1 MDKNVVIL
9 GCGDVGPLHEPMS
22 RYSEHVLPVLA
33 QGDIRFAQIERVYSD
48 RGALQVHSGGA
59 HSRVKPALAS
69 VFSDC
74 GFNVGSLASNHAMDW
89 GPDALLDTIDVLRGR
104 GMQVIGA
111 GRNLAEARAPA
122 IVESKGVR
130 VAFLAYC
137 SILHEG
143 YEAGP
148 AKPGI
153 APLRV
158 HTYYEAFDYQPGV
171 PPKVVTVPYQ
181 EDLAAIVDDIGKAKQ
196 NADVVVLSLHWG
208 IHFIPRVIADYQPAV
223 ARAAFDAG
231 ADLILGH
238 HAHTPKAIGVHG
250 GKVCFYSLS
259 NFIMSSTAKTPEKAK
274 AFEAQ
279 YSVTLDPDYPHLSY
293 GADAKR
299 SLIAKA
305 TVTRAGID
313 KVSFLPVI
321 IDRELRPEPL
331 RRSDPRFDESL
342 RFMSWV
348 SEGYGAELRAEG
360 DEVRITPAA

>member
-1 MDKNVVIL
+1 MSDSVVIL
-9 GCGDVGPLHEPMS
+9 GVGDVGPLHEPMA
-22 RYSEHVLPVLA
+22 RYSELARPVLA
-33 QGDIRFAQIERVYSD
+33 QGDIRFAQVERVYSE

-59 HSRVKPALAS
+59 HSRVKPSMAS

-74 GFNVGSLASNHAMDW
+74 GFNVVSLASNHAMDW
-89 GPDALLDTIDVLRGR
+89 GPDALLDTIAVLRER

-111 GRNLAEARAPA
+111 GRDLTEARAPA
-122 IVESKGVR
+122 ILEAKGVR

-143 YEAGP
+143 YEAG
-148 AKPGI
+148 AHKPGV

-158 HTYYEAFDYQPGV
+158 HTYYRAFDYQPGV
-171 PPKVVTVPYQ
+171 PPKVVTVPH
-181 EDLAAIVDDIGKAKQ
+181 EDDLANMIDDIARAKKS
-196 NADVVVLSLHWG
+196 ADVVVVSLHWG
-208 IHFIPRVIADYQPAV
+208 IHFIPKVIADYQPVV

-238 HAHTPKAIGVHG
+238 HAHTPKAIGVHA

-274 AFEAQ
+274 LFEER
-279 YSVTLDPDYPHLSY
+279 YGVTLDPDYPHLSY
-293 GADAKR
+293 GSDAKR

-305 TVTRAGID
+305 RVSREGID
-313 KVSFLPVI
+313 SVSFLPVL

-331 RRSDPRFDESL
+331 RHGDARFDEL
-342 RFMSWV
+342 VQFMSQV
-348 SEGYGAELRAEG
+348 SEGYGAAFDRDG
-360 DEVRITPAA
+360 DEVRVRAS